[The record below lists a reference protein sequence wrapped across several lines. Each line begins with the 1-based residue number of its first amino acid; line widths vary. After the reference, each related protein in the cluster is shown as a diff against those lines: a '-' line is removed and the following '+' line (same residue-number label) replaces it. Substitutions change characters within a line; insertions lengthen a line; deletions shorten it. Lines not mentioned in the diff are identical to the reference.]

1 MRKIIFLLFLVC
13 SIAFGIELKNIDET
27 LKSDFKKALN
37 IMSDNSIDKERKPL
51 KIFEIFDGYFDYS
64 LMARLSLSKLYKS
77 LDKAKQD
84 EFTNLFISNLKLSF
98 SQKLGYYSD
107 QEIEFVKGELTNKN
121 RYNAYAVIKSKNE
134 DYSLVLKFHPA
145 NGQDYLIYDIDILG
159 VSIIQSYRSQFS
171 DLSQNADFSE
181 IIKRLQSVNLDNNST
196 KWKKYLNL

>member
-98 SQKLGYYSD
+98 SQELGYYSD

-196 KWKKYLNL
+196 LNEKNI

>member
-37 IMSDNSIDKERKPL
+37 IMSDNSIDKEQRPL
-51 KIFEIFDGYFDYS
+51 KIIEIFDGYFDYS

-196 KWKKYLNL
+196 LNEKNI

>member
-13 SIAFGIELKNIDET
+13 SITFGIELKNIDET

-37 IMSDNSIDKERKPL
+37 IMSDNSIDKEQKPL

-196 KWKKYLNL
+196 LNEKNI

>member
-37 IMSDNSIDKERKPL
+37 IMSDNSIDKEQKPL

-145 NGQDYLIYDIDILG
+145 KGQDYLIYDIDILG

-196 KWKKYLNL
+196 LNEKNI

>member
-84 EFTNLFISNLKLSF
+84 EFTKLFISNLKLSF

-196 KWKKYLNL
+196 LNEKNI

>member
-13 SIAFGIELKNIDET
+13 SITFGIELKNIDET

-121 RYNAYAVIKSKNE
+121 RYNVYAVIKSKNE

-196 KWKKYLNL
+196 LNEKNI